1 MEAMEGR
8 GGEWEGEGGGD
19 GANLLN
25 EGRVLE
31 PSPAANTHVHSTDTH
46 LASDAKKY
54 STCFSSSTVKCVK
67 LLARLRSKSA
77 GGVAEV
83 GDVGRWEE
91 NVNVGPAGPK
101 PA

>member
-1 MEAMEGR
+1 M
-8 GGEWEGEGGGD
+8 
-19 GANLLN
+19 LN

-31 PSPAANTHVHSTDTH
+31 PLPAANTLHVHSTYTH

-67 LLARLRSKSA
+67 LLARLRSESA